1 MTTVEQRLA
10 ALENKVTL
18 LEARE
23 AIRQLITSYG
33 PMVDTTNTDEKSDV
47 VATLWIEGGA
57 YDVDQYGCHEGR
69 AKIAESFHGFHYDL
83 VRNGVGHVMGLP
95 YIRIEGNRAT
105 ALAYSTV
112 FRREGEGF
120 VVWRVAANEWRLVC
134 KDGVWQVEKRI
145 NRLLNGSQ
153 GVQDVFGKIHELRA
167 KTYSL

>member
-69 AKIAESFHGFHYDL
+69 AKIAESFHGFGLFHRL
-83 VRNGVGHVMGLP
+83 PPRGRGLRGVAGC
-95 YIRIEGNRAT
+95 
-105 ALAYSTV
+105 
-112 FRREGEGF
+112 RE
-120 VVWRVAANEWRLVC
+120 RVAAGL
-134 KDGVWQVEKRI
+134 
-145 NRLLNGSQ
+145 
-153 GVQDVFGKIHELRA
+153 
-167 KTYSL
+167 